1 MTPARFPR
9 ARRIASTRDFDR
21 VYELKQRVGDN
32 HLLIFA
38 APNLVPTT
46 RIGLSVSR
54 KHGNSVVR
62 HRIKRL
68 LREAYRLEQH
78 ELPEGLDLVLIP
90 RLGAVSSVD
99 DYRRSLSK
107 LVPRLA
113 RRLLVQKSDVGGQK
127 SEVGSQKT
135 DESELRRPP
144 ISDLP
149 PPAGAAP

>member
-9 ARRIASTRDFDR
+9 ARRITSTRDFDR
-21 VYELKQRVGDN
+21 VFELKQRVGDN

-38 APNLVPTT
+38 APNLVPST

-113 RRLLVQKSDVGGQK
+113 RRLLVQKSEVGDQR
-127 SEVGSQKT
+127 SEVGSQKS
-135 DESELRRPP
+135 DECDHLRPP
-144 ISDLP
+144 ISDLR
-149 PPAGAAP
+149 PPAGGLP